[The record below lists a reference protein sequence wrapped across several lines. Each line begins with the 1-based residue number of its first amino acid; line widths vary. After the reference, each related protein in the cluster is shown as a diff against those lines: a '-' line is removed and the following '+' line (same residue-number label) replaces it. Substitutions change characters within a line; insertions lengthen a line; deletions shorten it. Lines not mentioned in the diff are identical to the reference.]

1 MIPKLCGTR
10 SICPNLSS
18 YSYICFS
25 AALNSPSN
33 ELAISEALQ
42 KSALPSAENRHDSK
56 IQLPLIWIEQTNL
69 SRHQRLTMTVENA
82 IPLSQTKILIL
93 DDHKLILDGTLKVLN
108 QHYPTAEIL
117 TLATA
122 QNLLATVKTFQPDL
136 IVMDLSIPGK
146 TGMTA
151 HTEIG
156 IELLQSL
163 MKQEPNLNIM
173 VQSSYIKALVRL
185 KHDIDNHQGGF
196 TLADKS
202 ISEQEM
208 ALRINWALQGITH
221 TKDLKVDL
229 AVKPEWLEVLELA
242 ADGLQDRAIAKQ
254 MNAHER
260 TVRNY
265 WTKIQDALDIYP
277 EEDKNLRVLTL
288 KKAREE
294 GLLD

>member
-1 MIPKLCGTR
+1 
-10 SICPNLSS
+10 
-18 YSYICFS
+18 
-25 AALNSPSN
+25 
-33 ELAISEALQ
+33 
-42 KSALPSAENRHDSK
+42 
-56 IQLPLIWIEQTNL
+56 
-69 SRHQRLTMTVENA
+69 
-82 IPLSQTKILIL
+82 
-93 DDHKLILDGTLKVLN
+93 
-108 QHYPTAEIL
+108 
-117 TLATA
+117 
-122 QNLLATVKTFQPDL
+122 
-136 IVMDLSIPGK
+136 
-146 TGMTA
+146 MTA

-229 AVKPEWLEVLELA
+229 AIKPEWLEVLELA

-254 MNAHER
+254 MNSHER

-265 WTKIQDALDIYP
+265 WTKLQDALDIYP
-277 EEDKNLRVLTL
+277 EED
-288 KKAREE
+288 
-294 GLLD
+294 

>member
-1 MIPKLCGTR
+1 
-10 SICPNLSS
+10 
-18 YSYICFS
+18 
-25 AALNSPSN
+25 
-33 ELAISEALQ
+33 
-42 KSALPSAENRHDSK
+42 
-56 IQLPLIWIEQTNL
+56 
-69 SRHQRLTMTVENA
+69 MTVEKA
-82 IPLSQTKILIL
+82 IPPSQTKILIL
-93 DDHKLILDGTLKVLN
+93 DDHKLILDVTLKLLN

-122 QNLLATVKTFQPDL
+122 QNLLATVKTFQPNL
-136 IVMDLSIPGK
+136 IVMDLSIPQK
-146 TGMTA
+146 PGMTA

-229 AVKPEWLEVLELA
+229 AIKPEWLEVLELA

-254 MNAHER
+254 MNSHER

-265 WTKIQDALDIYP
+265 WTKLQDALDIYP